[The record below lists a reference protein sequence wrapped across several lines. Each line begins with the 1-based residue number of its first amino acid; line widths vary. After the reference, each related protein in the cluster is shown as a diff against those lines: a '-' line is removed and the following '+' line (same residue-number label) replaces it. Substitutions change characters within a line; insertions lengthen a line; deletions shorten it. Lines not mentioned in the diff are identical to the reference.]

1 MKNADVDMIQRLS
14 RSDLYTEFKQAF
26 GASVGLPLT
35 LRPAE
40 FWLLAHRSQPH
51 ENPFCAMI
59 AQTNRGCAACLEAEQ
74 RAVDAAQDRSATVRC
89 FADLR
94 HTAVPVKLGERTIG
108 FLLTGQIALDLPSP
122 ARFEAIAR
130 QLTEWGV
137 SMDRNRLEDAYYQSR
152 VLSSDQYAGLIR
164 LLEIFGQQLSAM
176 ANRTMV
182 QDMEAEPP
190 LVRRARAYIVGHQGD
205 PIDLDN
211 VAKAMHVTTF
221 YFCKTFKK
229 ATSLTFTEY
238 LGRVRIEKAKALLLN
253 PHLRIS
259 EIAYEVGF
267 QSLTHFNRIFRQL
280 TGEAPTAFRNNGTS
294 EAKGMARNR
303 AAFCLVPEAPSA
315 GVIRLA
321 A

>member
-1 MKNADVDMIQRLS
+1 MKNADVEMIQRLS
-14 RSDLYTEFKQAF
+14 RSNLYTEFEQAF

-40 FWLLAHRSQPH
+40 FWLLAHRSQPY

-122 ARFEAIAR
+122 ARFEAIVG

-137 SMDRNRLEDAYYQSR
+137 SMDRNRLEEAYYRTR

-190 LVRRARAYIVGHQGD
+190 LVRRARAYIVGHQAD

-211 VAKAMHVTTF
+211 VAKAMHVSTF

-229 ATSLTFTEY
+229 ATGLTFTEY
-238 LGRVRIEKAKALLLN
+238 LARVRVKKAKALLLN

-303 AAFCLVPEAPSA
+303 AAFRLVPEALSA

>member
-1 MKNADVDMIQRLS
+1 MNTDADLIQRLG
-14 RSDLYTEFKQAF
+14 RSNLYSEFKQAF
-26 GASVGLPLT
+26 CVSTGLPLT
-35 LRPAE
+35 LRPLD
-40 FWLLAHRSQPH
+40 FWQLAHRGLPH

-59 AQTNRGCAACLEAEQ
+59 AQTNRGCAAYLEAEQ
-74 RAVDAAQDRSATVRC
+74 SAVYAARNGSATVRC
-89 FADLR
+89 FAGLC

-122 ARFEAIAR
+122 ARFEAIVR

-137 SMDRNRLEDAYYQSR
+137 SMDWNRLEEAYYRTR

-182 QDMEAEPP
+182 QEMEAEPP
-190 LVRRARAYIVGHQGD
+190 LVRRAREYIVGHQAD

-211 VAKAMHVTTF
+211 VAKAMHVSTF

-229 ATSLTFTEY
+229 ATGLTFTEY

-259 EIAYEVGF
+259 EIAYDVGF
-267 QSLTHFNRIFRQL
+267 QSLTHFNRVFRQIS
-280 TGEAPTAFRNNGTS
+280 GQSPTEFRTS
-294 EAKGMARNR
+294 KSGNR
-303 AAFCLVPEAPSA
+303 SLCINSA
-315 GVIRLA
+315 NS
-321 A
+321 